1 MNNTLADLHSHT
13 NSSDGMQPSTENVRI
28 AKSKGLNAIGITDHD
43 TVAGIPA
50 AVEEGER
57 IGITVVPGVEI
68 STHAG
73 GQDIHVL
80 GYYIDVAD
88 DTLLSRLEEL
98 RRTRDR
104 RNEML
109 IERLREL
116 GIDITM
122 DEVREHLDTVKALD
136 ETIGRPHIAN
146 ALVKKGVVSSMQQAF
161 EMYLGK
167 GAPAYVS
174 PERIH
179 PRQAIDWIHEAG
191 GTAVLAHPGLYDD
204 DALVAELID
213 YGLDG
218 IEAYHSEHS
227 PETEAKYARLAESNG
242 LLITAGSDFHGERE
256 GIVYHAQIGARTI
269 DAAVLDGLMRR
280 RGGHHEN

>member
-1 MNNTLADLHSHT
+1 M
-13 NSSDGMQPSTENVRI
+13 
-28 AKSKGLNAIGITDHD
+28 
-43 TVAGIPA
+43 
-50 AVEEGER
+50 
-57 IGITVVPGVEI
+57 
-68 STHAG
+68 
-73 GQDIHVL
+73 L

-218 IEAYHSEHS
+218 IEPTTRSI
-227 PETEAKYARLAESNG
+227 RL
-242 LLITAGSDFHGERE
+242 
-256 GIVYHAQIGARTI
+256 
-269 DAAVLDGLMRR
+269 RR
-280 RGGHHEN
+280 RPNMPGWRRAMGCLSQPAPIFTANGKASSITPRSEQGL